1 MAKKIVKRKKIKIF
15 SLLLLLLIVG
25 TLSFSIYSY
34 IKSNIKNIII
44 TGNTYLNDEE
54 VLKLADLTDY
64 PSFVLFSSRKA
75 EKKIVKNKYIKSVK
89 VRRKFYH
96 TVTINIKEH
105 DILFQKS
112 NNKYVLENGKEILS
126 NKNIRVPKLNNYT
139 PEDKYKKFIE
149 NMKEVDKSILGKI
162 SEINYDPNDYDKD
175 RFLLYMDDGNSVFL
189 TLTKFE
195 MINYYNEVLS
205 QLEGRKGILYLDS
218 GNHFKIME

>member
-1 MAKKIVKRKKIKIF
+1 MAKKIVKRKKLKVF

-25 TLSFSIYSY
+25 TISFLVYSY
-34 IKSNIKNIII
+34 VKSDIKNIII
-44 TGNTYLNDEE
+44 EGNTYLNDEE

-64 PSFVLFSSRKA
+64 PSYILLRTRKT
-75 EKKIVKNKYIKSVK
+75 EKKIEKNKYIKSAK
-89 VRRKFYH
+89 VRRKIFH
-96 TVTINIKEH
+96 IVQIEIKEH
-105 DILFQKS
+105 DILFQKT

-126 NKNIRVPKLNNYT
+126 NKNIRVPRLNNYT
-139 PEDKYKKFIE
+139 PDDKYKKFIE

-162 SEINYDPNDYDKD
+162 SEISYDPNEYDKD